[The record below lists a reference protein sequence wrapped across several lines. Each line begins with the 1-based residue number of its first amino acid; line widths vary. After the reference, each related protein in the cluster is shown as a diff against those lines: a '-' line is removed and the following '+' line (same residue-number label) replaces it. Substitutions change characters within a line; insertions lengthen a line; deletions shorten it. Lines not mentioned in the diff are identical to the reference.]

1 MSRRTAA
8 WLAWSLCAL
17 SLTLTALSLLISALN
32 LSHLEAHV
40 YSYWLGNAV
49 LAVSSSIIGA
59 IIASRL
65 PANPVGWLFCAA
77 ACIIAVAYLSA
88 EYAIYALLA
97 RPHSLPAGEALA
109 WLASW
114 VWLLSIG
121 CIVLSLLLFPNGRLP
136 SSRWRWLAW
145 LSVLLTIA
153 GAVWVALS
161 PGAIGN
167 LGSIRNP
174 LGIGGLPD
182 GDKPVQIIMFAF
194 LFVAAVSTLGLRLRR
209 SRGIEHQQIKWP
221 AYTAVIAAGSSFL
234 EYTVSDAMGLRWLE
248 WAGYVV
254 SLAALVCFPISIGI
268 AIVRYRLYE
277 IDTLINRTLVYA
289 LLTAILAA
297 VYFGAVVLL
306 QRVFVALTG
315 QQSTL
320 AVVASTLLIAALF
333 TPLRR
338 RIQAFIDRRFYR
350 RKYDARKTLEAF
362 SSKLRNETD
371 LKALSDD
378 LAGVVRET
386 MQPAHVSLW
395 LHPDPALK
403 DKKKRAAIRE
413 SRREEE

>member
-136 SSRWRWLAW
+136 SSRWKWLGW
-145 LSVLLTIA
+145 LTVLLTIA

-161 PGAIGN
+161 PGAIVN
-167 LGSIRNP
+167 LGSIPNP
-174 LGIGGLPD
+174 LGIEGLPN
-182 GDKPVQIIMFAF
+182 GYKAVSTIMSA
-194 LFVAAVSTLGLRLRR
+194 LVLVAAVSTLGVGLHR
-209 SRGIEHQQIKWP
+209 SRGVAHQEIKW
-221 AYTAVIAAGSSFL
+221 AT
-234 EYTVSDAMGLRWLE
+234 
-248 WAGYVV
+248 
-254 SLAALVCFPISIGI
+254 
-268 AIVRYRLYE
+268 
-277 IDTLINRTLVYA
+277 
-289 LLTAILAA
+289 
-297 VYFGAVVLL
+297 
-306 QRVFVALTG
+306 
-315 QQSTL
+315 
-320 AVVASTLLIAALF
+320 
-333 TPLRR
+333 
-338 RIQAFIDRRFYR
+338 
-350 RKYDARKTLEAF
+350 
-362 SSKLRNETD
+362 
-371 LKALSDD
+371 
-378 LAGVVRET
+378 
-386 MQPAHVSLW
+386 
-395 LHPDPALK
+395 
-403 DKKKRAAIRE
+403 
-413 SRREEE
+413 